1 MASISSLGIGSG
13 LDLSG
18 LLDQLESAERQ
29 KLTPIVAQQNK
40 QQAKISSFGLLDS
53 ALDQLNSA
61 VAKLASPDL
70 FSTVKASSS
79 GDAATVTADAEA
91 LPGTFQVEVQQL
103 ARGYSIATAG
113 VADREADLGAGVITL
128 TLASGDTADID
139 IDADNSSL
147 EDIRDAINAADA
159 GVSAS
164 LVNDGSGSPWRL
176 VLASSETGSEAA
188 IAAVDFGA
196 LAGSLSLDAGTEVAA
211 RNAELSVNG
220 IAIQSQ
226 SNSVADAIQGVT
238 LNLAETGSLELELER
253 DSEKASNAV
262 QGFVNSY
269 NALQK
274 TIGSLSS
281 YNSDTGSAGM
291 LLGNN
296 TLRSIETRLR
306 DGMSTVE
313 NSGALGM
320 LSDIGV
326 SLQLDGTL
334 SLDSDRLDEVVAAQP
349 GDLAA
354 FFTGDGENGFANR
367 LADLIDPMVQDGGL
381 IDSATDAL
389 DDSIDALGLRYER
402 MEQSIAATVS
412 RYRSQFSQ
420 LDSLIATMN
429 STSSYLTQQFDMM
442 NAQLGRK

>member
-13 LDLSG
+13 LDLGG

-29 KLTPIVAQQNK
+29 KLQPIVAQQNK
-40 QQAKISSFGLLDS
+40 QQAKISSFGLLDN

-61 VAKLASPDL
+61 VAKLASPDV
-70 FSTVKASSS
+70 FATVKASTS
-79 GDAATVTADAEA
+79 GDAATVTAGTDA
-91 LPGTFQVEVQQL
+91 LPGSFQVDVQQL
-103 ARGYSIATAG
+103 ARGSSIATAG
-113 VADREADLGAGVITL
+113 VADREASLGAGTIAV
-128 TLASGDTADID
+128 TLANGASTDIV
-139 IDADNSSL
+139 IPAEASSL
-147 EDIRDAINAADA
+147 EAVRDAINAADA

-164 LVNDGSGSPWRL
+164 LVNDGSASPWRL
-176 VLASSETGSEAA
+176 VLASSETGTDAA
-188 IAAVDFGA
+188 IATVDFGD
-196 LAGSLSLDAGTEVAA
+196 LAGSLALDAATEVAA
-211 RNAELSVNG
+211 RNAELNVNG

-238 LNLAETGSLELELER
+238 LNLVETGSVALDIAR
-253 DSEKASNAV
+253 DDEAVRTAV

-281 YNSDTGSAGM
+281 YNSETGSAGM

-296 TLRSIETRLR
+296 TLRSVESRLR
-306 DGMSTVE
+306 GGMSAVE
-313 NSGALGM
+313 DGTLGM

-334 SLDSDRLDEVVAAQP
+334 SLDGDRLDAVLEAQP
-349 GDLAA
+349 GELAA
-354 FFTGDGENGFANR
+354 FFAGDGESGFANR
-367 LADLIDPMVQDGGL
+367 LAAVIDPMVQDGGL

-389 DDSIDALGLRYER
+389 GDSIDALGLRYER

-420 LDSLIATMN
+420 LDSLIASMN
-429 STSSYLTQQFDMM
+429 STSDYLTQQFDMM
-442 NAQLGRK
+442 NAQLGRD